1 MTSETADSDGI
12 VEIRIEVPPVSE
24 SDSTDY
30 YSSIE
35 VRGPREFAARL
46 TGATGREQ
54 YAAVMKLACA
64 TAAETHRSLLAMEA
78 RARPDEF
85 EVSFGLSVDAQADV
99 KIAQLGSSAQ
109 VQVRMQWNRGPGD

>member
-1 MTSETADSDGI
+1 
-12 VEIRIEVPPVSE
+12 
-24 SDSTDY
+24 
-30 YSSIE
+30 
-35 VRGPREFAARL
+35 
-46 TGATGREQ
+46 
-54 YAAVMKLACA
+54 
-64 TAAETHRSLLAMEA
+64 MEA